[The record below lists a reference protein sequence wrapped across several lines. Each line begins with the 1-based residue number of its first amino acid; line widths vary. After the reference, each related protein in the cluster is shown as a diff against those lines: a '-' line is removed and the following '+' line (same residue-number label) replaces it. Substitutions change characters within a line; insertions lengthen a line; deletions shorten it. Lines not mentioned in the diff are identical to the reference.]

1 MAHWQSHDLY
11 KHRTSSFLFSSPDG
25 KVPSTA
31 RKVHIRRLCDI
42 LHLSIQRRDLPRA
55 RRAFALLARCEEIE
69 WMTIWKIGLLLL
81 THDPPP
87 EGGDA
92 LCAEEKHIDF
102 LRVMMLQYPEQRE
115 SLVQELV
122 LSLALSGRERDALDE
137 LELYLPSIPYQDN
150 PVLHTYAGLICLR
163 LAQWNN
169 NLSGDT
175 QEQGSDQVMLREAR
189 QYLERA
195 RALDPEVVPPAFIH
209 KFTTLAP
216 EDDTVGNESDDDMMG
231 VDSKGQGRKRIRM

>member
-1 MAHWQSHDLY
+1 
-11 KHRTSSFLFSSPDG
+11 
-25 KVPSTA
+25 
-31 RKVHIRRLCDI
+31 
-42 LHLSIQRRDLPRA
+42 
-55 RRAFALLARCEEIE
+55 
-69 WMTIWKIGLLLL
+69 
-81 THDPPP
+81 
-87 EGGDA
+87 
-92 LCAEEKHIDF
+92 
-102 LRVMMLQYPEQRE
+102 
-115 SLVQELV
+115 V

-163 LAQWNN
+163 LAQSNN

-195 RALDPEVVPPAFIH
+195 RALDPQVVPPAFIH
-209 KFTTLAP
+209 KFATLAP